1 MTTEIQPYAAQTLD
15 ERMRYA
21 QTIASAGDL
30 IPTALHDKNMRQI
43 EGGAWVPD
51 GTTTPNY
58 GKVLLVMETG
68 AMLGMH
74 PIAALSGIYVI
85 EGKPSASAGTM
96 QAVVR
101 QAGHKLRV
109 TTSGSWDDG
118 TFEAKADLI
127 RSDDADFTFSATW
140 TKARAQR
147 AGLLGK
153 NTWKSYPEMMAKARA
168 VSEVIRE
175 GAEDAMHG
183 VHYTPEELGANVAES
198 GEPII
203 DGEVI
208 EDAKPEPAKPAR
220 RKPTNGRQGTK
231 RKAAEPEDQTGV
243 APEDQHDN
251 GTPDE
256 PTPVVAGEPIE
267 SGPMEGIVPTEAQ
280 VAAAQAVRDAQ
291 ANGTDTTVAQAII
304 DEPIPEPEDEG
315 RAAVLDDGV
324 EGTVNEGTGEVE
336 YDAEPEPE
344 PEQPPLTHDEIERLV
359 TNAPTV
365 AALRSVWVQMQ
376 AEGSATAEWGQRV
389 TLRRKALEAAAA
401 TQ

>member
-1 MTTEIQPYAAQTLD
+1 MTTDIQPYAAQTLD

-30 IPTALHDKNMRQI
+30 IPTALHDKGMKQLDN
-43 EGGAWVPD
+43 GTWVPD

-109 TTSGSWDDG
+109 TTTGSWDDG
-118 TFEAKADLI
+118 SFEAKADLI
-127 RSDDADFTFSATW
+127 RSDDPDFTFSATW

-147 AGLLGK
+147 ANLLGK
-153 NTWKSYPEMMAKARA
+153 GTWKAYPEMMAKARA

-183 VHYTPEELGANVAES
+183 VHYTPEELGANVSEA

-208 EDAKPEPAKPAR
+208 EDTPAAEPTKRTR
-220 RKPTNGRQGTK
+220 RKPTNGRQGAK
-231 RKAAEPEDQTGV
+231 RQPAPEDQTDV

-267 SGPMEGIVPTEAQ
+267 TGPMQGIVPTEAQ

-291 ANGTDTTVAQAII
+291 AAGTDTTVAQAII

-324 EGTVNEGTGEVE
+324 DGTVDHVTGEVE
-336 YDAEPEPE
+336 YEVPTDE
-344 PEQPPLTHDEIERLV
+344 PEQPPLTQAEVERLV
-359 TNAPTV
+359 ANAPTV
-365 AALRSVWVQMQ
+365 AALRSVWTQMQ
-376 AEGSATAEWGQRV
+376 AEGLATAEWGQRV
-389 TLRRKALEAAAA
+389 TLRRKAIEAAEAAA
-401 TQ
+401 Q

>member
-1 MTTEIQPYAAQTLD
+1 MTAVQPYQAQSLAD
-15 ERMRYA
+15 RMQYA

-30 IPTALHDKNMRQI
+30 IPKALHDKNMKTLENGTQ
-43 EGGAWVPD
+43 VPD
-51 GTTTPNY
+51 GTTYPNY

-109 TTSGSWDDG
+109 TTEGSWDAG
-118 TFEAKADLI
+118 TFEAKAELI
-127 RSDDADFTFSATW
+127 RSDDPDFTFRAIW
-140 TKARAQR
+140 TKERAQR

-153 NTWKSYPEMMAKARA
+153 GTWKAYPEMMAKARA
-168 VSEVIRE
+168 VSEVVRE

-183 VHYTPEELGANVAES
+183 VHYTPEELGANVTES
-198 GEPII
+198 GDII
-203 DGEVI
+203 DGEVV
-208 EDAKPEPAKPAR
+208 EDAPTPEAKPAR

-231 RKAAEPEDQTGV
+231 RKAPEPEDQTDV

-267 SGPMEGIVPTEAQ
+267 SGPMQGLVPTEAQ
-280 VAAAQAVRDAQ
+280 VQAAQVIRDLQ
-291 ANGTDTTVAQAII
+291 EQGTDTTVAEAIL
-304 DEPIPEPEDEG
+304 DEPIPDEG
-315 RAAVLDDGV
+315 QAAVLADD
-324 EGTVNEGTGEVE
+324 TTGEVIE
-336 YDAEPEPE
+336 DAELEDEDGAFADEHPNPDASLSEADWE
-344 PEQPPLTHDEIERLV
+344 ALLRAAESVEALQAVWNRMVNAGARTSKLTAV
-359 TNAPTV
+359 TTARKNV
-365 AALRSVWVQMQ
+365 L
-376 AEGSATAEWGQRV
+376 SA
-389 TLRRKALEAAAA
+389 
-401 TQ
+401 